1 MPSAPLVQDTD
12 GTFYGLTSD
21 QPDRGAF
28 RITPG
33 EMLTT
38 PDYSFGTG
46 SGAISLVL
54 ATTGISS
61 LRTGSV
67 ANGTEVVFHKLPA
80 SSYK

>member
-1 MPSAPLVQDTD
+1 MR
-12 GTFYGLTSD
+12 FFINNLTKAH
-21 QPDRGAF
+21 P
-28 RITPG
+28 
-33 EMLTT
+33 
-38 PDYSFGTG
+38 PDYSFGSG